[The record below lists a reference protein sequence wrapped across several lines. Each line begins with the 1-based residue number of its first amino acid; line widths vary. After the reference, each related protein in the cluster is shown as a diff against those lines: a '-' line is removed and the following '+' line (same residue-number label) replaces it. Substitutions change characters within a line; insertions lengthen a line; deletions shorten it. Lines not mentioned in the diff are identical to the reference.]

1 MQVVNESM
9 LEIIY
14 ETQNLN
20 SIINIVEEFS
30 DEDVSKHTS
39 EHIYSSTENITDQAD
54 QTNKQSKIDESKDKK
69 VEYLSSSSSFERFI
83 TESSNSSASVTAV
96 KAVKSKKMIDLDLDT
111 VNILSE
117 RMRRRRDASRKQTYS
132 IALTQMIESE
142 VTSYHMTFSA
152 FISVS
157 AFYNART
164 NASTKTSTN
173 VKITSFHRNALFLES
188 KNFRQM
194 QKHSHKADFNQV
206 IYTKITALRIKD
218 I

>member
-14 ETQNLN
+14 EAQNLN
-20 SIINIVEEFS
+20 SIINIVKEFS
-30 DEDVSKHTS
+30 DEDVSKHAF
-39 EHIYSSTENITDQAD
+39 EYIYSSTKDIADQAD

-69 VEYLSSSSSFERFI
+69 VEYLSLSSSFERFT
-83 TESSNSSASVTAV
+83 TESSNFSVSVTAV
-96 KAVKSKKMIDLDLDT
+96 KAIKSKKMIDLDLDT

-117 RMRRRRDASRKQTYS
+117 RVRRRRKQTYS

-142 VTSYHMTFSA
+142 ITSYHMTFSA
-152 FISVS
+152 YISVS
-157 AFYNART
+157 AFYNLKT
-164 NASTKTSTN
+164 NVSINASTN
-173 VKITSFHRNALFLES
+173 FKITFFHRDALLFES

-206 IYTKITALRIKD
+206 IYTKIAALRVKST
-218 I
+218 